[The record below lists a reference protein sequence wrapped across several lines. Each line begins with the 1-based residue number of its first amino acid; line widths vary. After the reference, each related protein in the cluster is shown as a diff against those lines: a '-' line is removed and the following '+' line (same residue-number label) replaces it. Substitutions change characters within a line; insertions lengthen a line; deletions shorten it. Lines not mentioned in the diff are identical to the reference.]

1 MTEIYKIYSWQD
13 HLKQTGKDTY
23 QEMAHSL
30 QNNTVKFLTKIQN
43 DYDGWTDDKI
53 DGIPNGWT
61 DTERYL

>member
-13 HLKQTGKDTY
+13 HLKQTGKD
-23 QEMAHSL
+23 HSL
-30 QNNTVKFLTKIQN
+30 QNNYVKFLTKVQN

-61 DTERYL
+61 DTER